1 MEKCFI
7 QNLHVKSKHLFYVAK
22 PFFRIYFCLWKSVE
36 KYCRPGRPQM
46 TIKYI
51 AFALHAV
58 NVRLQS
64 RLRIFNIYY
73 VLTATI
79 VTQTPEF
86 YVILTRPLMF
96 SD

>member
-1 MEKCFI
+1 
-7 QNLHVKSKHLFYVAK
+7 
-22 PFFRIYFCLWKSVE
+22 
-36 KYCRPGRPQM
+36 M